1 MLKEYFTDEKYEELK
16 NSDNLIYK
24 ALEIASILF
33 KHDNDKGGHP
43 YMQHLLYVYRH
54 VDTMEQKVTALLH
67 DTIEDKSVS
76 EKDLI
81 DIGFPTSIV
90 TDIKILSRKKGSDY
104 NKYID
109 SIVKNGS
116 YNALCVKLA
125 DLKNNM
131 DMSRIKNPTV
141 NDYERISKRYEP
153 AYIKIKNELDELE
166 EK

>member
-1 MLKEYFTDEKYEELK
+1 MLKKYLGEEKYNELK
-16 NSDNLIYK
+16 DDDNLIYK
-24 ALEIASILF
+24 ALEITSILF
-33 KHDNDKGGHP
+33 KKDLDKGGLP
-43 YMQHLLYVYRH
+43 YFLHLLYVYRH

-90 TDIKILSRKKGSDY
+90 SDIKILSRKKGSDY

-109 SIVKNGS
+109 NIVKNGS

-141 NDYERISKRYEP
+141 SDYERVEKRYTPNYE
-153 AYIKIKNELDELE
+153 KILNRLE
-166 EK
+166 EMEK